1 MKRTLRQAL
10 IAFVATLLVIEVGL
24 QLASLVARPL
34 LMRKSIHNASADA
47 ITILCVGDSHT
58 YGAPLP
64 DEESYP
70 SQLRVLLS
78 KRYPKW
84 EFNVVNLGFPGVNS
98 AFVANR
104 LESQI
109 KQIRPQLVIVSGGSN
124 NIWNTI
130 ETEAWETDTWW
141 DTMKRLLLHVK
152 LFRLAAVTWST
163 QTEYHFQPAEE
174 GKTRWYHEDPEGAP
188 IPHTTPIPVHGVT
201 YEYRGKKEKFGGDAL
216 ARSIVFDM
224 ERIVALTR
232 SYHIPVIWYNYPWPK
247 KLRKARGGSR
257 AEAVEN
263 LLLVVRTINET
274 GARLGIPVV
283 QTEKDYLRAEADGYT
298 LDDLGDRR
306 AAGLPPSGI
315 LFRYIV
321 ESMVPMIEEALKEW
335 HGIDLSQPPESGTST
350 RDG

>member
-1 MKRTLRQAL
+1 VKRTLRQAL
-10 IAFVATLLVIEVGL
+10 IALVATLLVIELGL
-24 QLASLVARPL
+24 QLVSLVARPL
-34 LMRKSIHNASADA
+34 LMRRSSRDASPDA
-47 ITILCVGDSHT
+47 ITLLCVGDSHT

-70 SQLRVLLS
+70 SQLQVLLGE
-78 KRYPKW
+78 RYPAW

-109 KQIRPQLVIVSGGSN
+109 QQIRPHLVMVSAGSN
-124 NIWNTI
+124 NIWNSI
-130 ETEAWETDTWW
+130 ETEAWEKESRWEAV
-141 DTMKRLLLHVK
+141 KRMLLHVK

-174 GKTRWYHEDPEGAP
+174 GKSRWYHEDPTGDP
-188 IPHTTPIPVHGVT
+188 IPHTMPLPIHGITWDVRKT
-201 YEYRGKKEKFGGDAL
+201 RVGFGGSAL

-232 SYHIPVIWYNYPWPK
+232 SYHIPVIWYNYPWPEN
-247 KLRKARGGSR
+247 LRKARGGK

-263 LLLVVRTINET
+263 LLLVVKTIDET
-274 GARLGIPVV
+274 GARLGIPVLHS
-283 QTEKDYLRAEADGYT
+283 EKDYLRATADGYT

-306 AAGLPPSGI
+306 AAGLHPSAI
-315 LFRYIV
+315 LYGYIV
-321 ESMVPMIEEALKEW
+321 ESMVPLIEEVLKEW
-335 HGIDLSQPPESGTST
+335 HGIDLSQEPGSRTPTPD
-350 RDG
+350 R

>member
-10 IAFVATLLVIEVGL
+10 IAFLATLLVIEVVL

-34 LMRKSIHNASADA
+34 LMRRSSGDASADA

-70 SQLRVLLS
+70 SQLQVLLDE
-78 KRYPKW
+78 RYPEW

-109 KQIRPQLVIVSGGSN
+109 KQIRPHLVMVSAGSN

-130 ETEAWETDTWW
+130 ETEVWETDTTW
-141 DTMKRLLLHVK
+141 DAAKRMLLRVK

-163 QTEYHFQPAEE
+163 QREYHFQPAEE
-174 GKTRWYHEDPEGAP
+174 GKSRWYHEDPQGEP
-188 IPHTTPIPVHGVT
+188 IPHTMPLPKFGVT
-201 YEYRGKKEKFGGDAL
+201 FESRPKKEKFGGDAL

-232 SYHIPVIWYNYPWPK
+232 AYHLPVIWYNYPWPE
-247 KLRKARGGSR
+247 KLRRARSGRS
-257 AEAVEN
+257 EAVEN
-263 LLLVVRTINET
+263 LLLVVETINAS
-274 GARLGIPVV
+274 GARLGIPVL

-298 LDDLGDRR
+298 VFDLGDRR
-306 AAGLPPSGI
+306 AAGLHPSGI
-315 LFRYIV
+315 LFGYIV
-321 ESMVPMIEEALKEW
+321 ESMLPLVEEALREW
-335 HGIDLSQPPESGTST
+335 HGIDLSQAPESDAPT

>member
-34 LMRKSIHNASADA
+34 LMRKSNRDASPDA

-70 SQLRVLLS
+70 SQLQVLLDE
-78 KRYPKW
+78 RYPEW

-98 AFVANR
+98 AFVASR
-104 LESQI
+104 LESQL
-109 KQIRPQLVIVSGGSN
+109 QQVQPHLVMVSGGSN
-124 NIWNTI
+124 NIWNSI
-130 ETEAWETDTWW
+130 ETEAWETDTMW
-141 DTMKRLLLHVK
+141 DAVKRMLLRVK

-163 QTEYHFQPAEE
+163 QTEYHFRPAEE
-174 GKTRWYHEDPEGAP
+174 GKSRWYHEDPEGEP
-188 IPHTTPIPVHGVT
+188 IPHTMPLPVHGIT
-201 YEYRGKKEKFGGDAL
+201 FERREGGGAFGGDAL
-216 ARSIVFDM
+216 ERSVVFDM

-232 SYHIPVIWYNYPWPK
+232 SYRIPVIWYNYPWPM
-247 KLRKARGGSR
+247 KLRKARGGR
-257 AEAVEN
+257 AEAVRN
-263 LLLVVRTINET
+263 LLIVLQTIEAT
-274 GARLGIPVV
+274 GARLGIPVL

-298 LDDLGDRR
+298 LDDLGDKR
-306 AAGLPPSGI
+306 AGLHPSGI
-315 LFRYIV
+315 LFGYIV
-321 ESMVPMIEEALKEW
+321 ESMVPLVEEALREW
-335 HGIDLSQPPESGTST
+335 HGIDLSQGPESNTPT